1 LNLPDEKIRFFPTQ
15 TQKGDKMFLFNVYFH
30 FFVVVNV
37 AVDVVLS
44 QEQPVVATIISTF
57 CSEMIYFRG
66 EKEMLLEK

>member
-1 LNLPDEKIRFFPTQ
+1 
-15 TQKGDKMFLFNVYFH
+15 MFLFNVYFH

-66 EKEMLLEK
+66 EKEEREKNAPTTKSKCSFG

>member
-1 LNLPDEKIRFFPTQ
+1 
-15 TQKGDKMFLFNVYFH
+15 MFLFNVYFH

-57 CSEMIYFRG
+57 CSEMIYIRG
-66 EKEMLLEK
+66 EKEERKRERERNAPTTKSKCSFWYRKK